1 MQAAENLEIASQLP
15 GHLPDVLP
23 FELTNSVLLVC
34 KALPGILQLAFEK
47 LGSAL
52 RLLLTHLEVLV
63 DEQVGQFAGHL
74 LGDFGG
80 KRGVGDIERADLI
93 VPVTH

>member
-1 MQAAENLEIASQLP
+1 
-15 GHLPDVLP
+15 
-23 FELTNSVLLVC
+23 
-34 KALPGILQLAFEK
+34 LAFEK

-63 DEQVGQFAGHL
+63 DEQVGQFACHQ

-80 KRGVGDIERADLI
+80 KRGVGDIERGDLI